1 MSDETKEKVQKWI
14 DGLSETEKKRL
25 YEILVKAIARDSKAR
40 QKRRD
45 EFDAD

>member
-1 MSDETKEKVQKWI
+1 LSEDIKEKVQKWI
-14 DGLSETEKKRL
+14 DGLSEKERTRL
-25 YEILVKAIARDSKAR
+25 YKILVKAIAKDAKAR